1 MKMHNRKLSDKWRLK
16 DRKMQCILDDLIDEL
31 RVRCKETNLDM
42 GWLVKESQKR
52 LMKHKE
58 LHMHRAFI
66 DGNELEVVFEGLSD
80 KEKQVAALGE
90 EALAMFISELD
101 REL

>member
-1 MKMHNRKLSDKWRLK
+1 M
-16 DRKMQCILDDLIDEL
+16 
-31 RVRCKETNLDM
+31 VY
-42 GWLVKESQKR
+42 
-52 LMKHKE
+52 KE

-66 DGNELEVVFEGLSD
+66 DGKELEVAFEGLSD

-101 REL
+101 RELWFRKVALSDLFLVDFYYNFSNSALLSDWKQSFSSSF